1 MLHYWHNKGLIVL
14 LIFSSPDN
22 WFSRCP
28 RQSEGGFFRESNF
41 APVFCC
47 PILVL
52 AAEFQSVPHV
62 FLEISG
68 FFGSLPDSRLLS
80 KSLWLTEHTDVL
92 ALKGEGPGACWTLW
106 DVLKPSSLQWSLSR
120 WSSWWS
126 RKWLFQVWYSL
137 QQFSCMYSHFDAKWW
152 CLHIASTQTQ

>member
-28 RQSEGGFFRESNF
+28 RQSEGGVFRESNS

-47 PILVL
+47 PVLVL
-52 AAEFQSVPHV
+52 AAEFQSVLDV
-62 FLEISG
+62 FYERSG
-68 FFGSLPDSRLLS
+68 FFGALLDSRLLS
-80 KSLWLTEHTDVL
+80 KSLCLTEPADAL
-92 ALKGEGPGACWTLW
+92 ASRGEGPGTCWRLW
-106 DVLKPSSLQWSLSR
+106 DVLKLSSLQWSISL

-137 QQFSCMYSHFDAKWW
+137 QQFSCKYSHSYVKWW